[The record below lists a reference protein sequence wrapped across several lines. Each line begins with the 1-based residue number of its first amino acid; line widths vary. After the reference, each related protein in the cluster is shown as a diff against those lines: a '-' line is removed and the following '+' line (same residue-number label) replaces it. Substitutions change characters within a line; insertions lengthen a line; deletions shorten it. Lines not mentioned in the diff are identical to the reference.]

1 MTSKL
6 GLFTRRFVSNQAASA
21 SALTK
26 PKKFYKEVSVIN
38 ETDEKTGNQIH
49 KVLLDHRV
57 LKTQGGQVLKLDSYP
72 LALAIAE
79 EWSSQD
85 EFLQLGQM
93 RLTGLAF
100 TAQDN
105 PLEQTAD
112 TISQKILDY
121 VDGDTVLFF
130 NPESSKLHRYQSEK
144 WAPLIQNLNSDI
156 GTQIRYSENILDCD
170 VASNNDK
177 DKIDRWIRQHNF
189 PALVGLQYAT
199 ESVKS
204 FIIAYN
210 ALRHHIDP
218 ETAIDAATL
227 EQRTQAETWGNVEW
241 AHGLER
247 EELMTR
253 LSAACLF
260 VYFNSNNFTSK
271 TI

>member
-1 MTSKL
+1 MSSSL
-6 GLFTRRFVSNQAASA
+6 GLIARRFVSNQA

-26 PKKFYKEVSVIN
+26 PKKFYKEVTLASEV
-38 ETDEKTGNQIH
+38 DEKTGNQIH
-49 KVLLDHRV
+49 KVLLDHHV

-72 LALAIAE
+72 LALAIAQ

-100 TAQDN
+100 TSQDN
-105 PLEQTAD
+105 PLEQSAD

-130 NPESSKLHRYQSEK
+130 NTESSKLHRYQEEN
-144 WAPLIQNLNSDI
+144 WAPLIKNLNSDLGI
-156 GTQIRYSENILDCD
+156 QVRPSESILDCD
-170 VASNNDK
+170 VASETDK
-177 DKIDRWIRQHNF
+177 DKIDRWVRQHNF

-210 ALRHHIDP
+210 AIRHHIDP
-218 ETAIDAATL
+218 ETTIDAATL
-227 EQRTQAETWGNVEW
+227 EQRTQAETWGSVEW

-247 EELMTR
+247 EELLSR

-271 TI
+271 TV

>member
-1 MTSKL
+1 MSSNL
-6 GLFTRRFVSNQAASA
+6 GLLIRRFVSNQA
-21 SALTK
+21 SALSK
-26 PKKFYKEVSVIN
+26 PRKFYKEVSVIN
-38 ETDEKTGNQIH
+38 EVDKESGNQAYRI
-49 KVLLDHRV
+49 LLDHRV
-57 LKTQGGQVLKLDSYP
+57 LKTQGGQVLQLDSYP

-85 EFLQLGQM
+85 ESLQLGQM

-130 NPESSKLHRYQSEK
+130 NTESSKLHRYQEEK
-144 WAPLIQNLNSDI
+144 WAPLIKNLNSDLSI
-156 GTQIRYSENILDCD
+156 NVRPSESILDCD
-170 VASNNDK
+170 VASESDK
-177 DKIDRWIRQHNF
+177 SKIDRWVRQHSF
-189 PALVGLQYAT
+189 AALVGLQYAT

-218 ETAIDAATL
+218 ETAVDAATL

-260 VYFNSNNFTSK
+260 VYFNSNKFTSK
-271 TI
+271 AV